1 MVKHLCRQIGSP
13 PMLYGNG
20 VFQNVFSAIT
30 VSHLVIDV
38 PLGKFIAQMHLGKDS
53 LQDFNILRCM

>member
-1 MVKHLCRQIGSP
+1 
-13 PMLYGNG
+13 MLYGNG
-20 VFQNVFSAIT
+20 VFQNMFSAIT